1 MTSTFRLL
9 VSAMPEIAAAC
20 EKINDPDL
28 RAKAFDVLVAAARDG
43 DTSSPQWGGYT
54 PTTGGY
60 GTGDTSLAGYT
71 PAGSY
76 DPTSTRVDNG
86 LRS

>member
-28 RAKAFDVLVAAARDG
+28 RAKAFDVLVQAARDG
-43 DTSSPQWGGYT
+43 DTSSPQWGCYT

-60 GTGDTSLAGYT
+60 SDSAAYA
-71 PAGSY
+71 PASSY